1 MNKKACLDI
10 FGLTINMINRRTK
23 EIGIRKVLGAGIY
36 RVMYLIMKEYMI
48 LVALA
53 NVVAWPLVWII
64 MQKILQNFPYRIS
77 IGIKYFFL
85 SGVISIA
92 VAMGTVLFLVIKAA
106 AVNPVECLRH
116 E

>member
-1 MNKKACLDI
+1 M
-10 FGLTINMINRRTK
+10 
-23 EIGIRKVLGAGIY
+23 LGAGIY

-48 LVALA
+48 LVAIA
-53 NVVAWPLVWII
+53 NVIAWPFIWII
-64 MQKILQNFPYRIS
+64 MQKVLQKFPYRIS
-77 IGIKYFFL
+77 IGVKYFLL
-85 SGVISIA
+85 SEVISMA

>member
-1 MNKKACLDI
+1 MGL
-10 FGLTINMINRRTK
+10 FGLASFTAEQKTK
-23 EIGIRKVLGAGIY
+23 EIAVSKVLGASVSKIARMLSKEFLTLVGI
-36 RVMYLIMKEYMI
+36 
-48 LVALA
+48 A
-53 NVVAWPLVWII
+53 NVIAWPLVWII

-77 IGIKYFFL
+77 IGIKYFLL
-85 SGVISIA
+85 SGVISMA